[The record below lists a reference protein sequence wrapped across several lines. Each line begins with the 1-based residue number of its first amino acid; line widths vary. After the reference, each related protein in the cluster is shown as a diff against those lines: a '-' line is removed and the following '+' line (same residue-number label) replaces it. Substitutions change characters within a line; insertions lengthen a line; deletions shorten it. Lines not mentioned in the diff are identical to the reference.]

1 MKNVFVTIKGR
12 LTGGLALMGMLIVL
26 TGMLS
31 LNFVNQLND
40 QLNELS
46 DSVVPTIET
55 TDDLIAN
62 LWESAKVANEI
73 LASEEVE
80 ELIAR
85 REEIKQ
91 LAEQFELDRLEL
103 LKVVVLPEYIKL
115 INDASKEQDEFVEHS
130 LEMAEQKRIELEK
143 EVIAEELLVKFDR
156 TGSSL
161 ITMLDEFA
169 IENEDEMRKAE
180 DNGDKLVSQNASASA
195 VNDVLGELFEKDYPV
210 VEAAL
215 KLQRLVLEMQDTAGE
230 FLAEEDPNA
239 LSGIQKEFAQ
249 LGQQSTEYFEI
260 LSTLAETAEDR
271 EDAKVLVSTF
281 NNWVTGAEVEDALF
295 DSYRDQLTAE
305 AQADELTELLESDAD
320 NADALLEQVAAAS
333 DSIADSADENA
344 AQVVSTAIFGI
355 IICIIVAMVV
365 GALVLLMSLKTVLQ
379 PINAL
384 LERMNDIADG
394 DGDLTQRVNDS
405 TDDELGQLASAFNR
419 FVAKI
424 QGLVKEI
431 ASSSEEMVASTAR
444 QNTLSKDAKQGI
456 IKQNVET
463 DSVAS
468 AVNQMTATSQEVS
481 TSAAN
486 AAQSSEAV
494 NAESERTKGVVSQS
508 ITSVKQLA
516 HEVDDSSSVISSLAE
531 DVQEINKVLDVI
543 GGIAEQTNLLALN
556 AAIEAARAGE
566 QGRGFAVV
574 ADEVRTLAAR
584 TQKSTAEINDMIVRL
599 RKGSEGAVEAMKQS
613 REYGENSVSASK
625 EAGESLEIVS
635 DSMRVIN
642 DMNTQIATAAE
653 EQKTTMEELSKNIS
667 TISEIS
673 QRSMETAEESEQVSL
688 ELTKLGEQL
697 RGLVNQFKF

>member
-12 LTGGLALMGMLIVL
+12 LTGGLALMGLLIVL

-365 GALVLLMSLKTVLQ
+365 AALVLLMSLKTVLQ

-405 TDDELGQLASAFNR
+405 TDDELGQLAGAFNR

-635 DSMRVIN
+635 ESMRVIN
-642 DMNTQIATAAE
+642 NMNTQIATAAE

>member
-1 MKNVFVTIKGR
+1 MKNIFVTIKGR
-12 LTGGLALMGMLIVL
+12 LTGGLALMGLLIVL

-91 LAEQFELDRLEL
+91 LAEQFEQDRLEL

-115 INDASKEQDEFVEHS
+115 INDASREQDEFVEHS

-143 EVIAEELLVKFDR
+143 EIIAEELLVEFDR

-180 DNGDKLVSQNASASA
+180 DDGDKLVRQNASASA

-239 LSGIQKEFAQ
+239 LSGIQQEFAK
-249 LGQQSTEYFEI
+249 LSQQSTEYFEI

-281 NNWVTGAEVEDALF
+281 NKWVTGAEVEDALF

-305 AQADELTELLESDAD
+305 ALADELTELLETDAD

-365 GALVLLMSLKTVLQ
+365 GALVLLMALKTVLQ

-405 TDDELGQLASAFNR
+405 TDDELGQLAGAFNR

-463 DSVAS
+463 DSVAA

-508 ITSVKQLA
+508 ITSVEQLA

-584 TQKSTAEINDMIVRL
+584 TQQSTAEINDMIVRL

-635 DSMRVIN
+635 ESMRVIN

>member
-1 MKNVFVTIKGR
+1 
-12 LTGGLALMGMLIVL
+12 
-26 TGMLS
+26 
-31 LNFVNQLND
+31 
-40 QLNELS
+40 
-46 DSVVPTIET
+46 
-55 TDDLIAN
+55 
-62 LWESAKVANEI
+62 
-73 LASEEVE
+73 
-80 ELIAR
+80 
-85 REEIKQ
+85 
-91 LAEQFELDRLEL
+91 
-103 LKVVVLPEYIKL
+103 
-115 INDASKEQDEFVEHS
+115 
-130 LEMAEQKRIELEK
+130 
-143 EVIAEELLVKFDR
+143 
-156 TGSSL
+156 
-161 ITMLDEFA
+161 
-169 IENEDEMRKAE
+169 
-180 DNGDKLVSQNASASA
+180 
-195 VNDVLGELFEKDYPV
+195 
-210 VEAAL
+210 
-215 KLQRLVLEMQDTAGE
+215 
-230 FLAEEDPNA
+230 
-239 LSGIQKEFAQ
+239 
-249 LGQQSTEYFEI
+249 
-260 LSTLAETAEDR
+260 
-271 EDAKVLVSTF
+271 
-281 NNWVTGAEVEDALF
+281 
-295 DSYRDQLTAE
+295 
-305 AQADELTELLESDAD
+305 
-320 NADALLEQVAAAS
+320 
-333 DSIADSADENA
+333 
-344 AQVVSTAIFGI
+344 
-355 IICIIVAMVV
+355 MVV
-365 GALVLLMSLKTVLQ
+365 AALVLLMSLKTVLQ

-405 TDDELGQLASAFNR
+405 TDDELGQLAGAFNR

-635 DSMRVIN
+635 ESMRVIN
-642 DMNTQIATAAE
+642 NMNTQIATAAE

>member
-1 MKNVFVTIKGR
+1 MKNIFVTIKGR
-12 LTGGLALMGMLIVL
+12 LTGGLALMGLLIVL

-31 LNFVNQLND
+31 LNFVNQLNN

-73 LASEEVE
+73 LASEEVK

-91 LAEQFELDRLEL
+91 LAEQFEQDRLEL

-115 INDASKEQDEFVEHS
+115 INDASREQDEFVEHS

-143 EVIAEELLVKFDR
+143 EIIAEELLVEFDR

-249 LGQQSTEYFEI
+249 LSQQSTEYFEI

-281 NNWVTGAEVEDALF
+281 NKWVTGAEVEDALF

-305 AQADELTELLESDAD
+305 ALADELTELLETDAD
-320 NADALLEQVAAAS
+320 NADSLLEQIAAAS

-394 DGDLTQRVNDS
+394 NGDLTQRVNDS
-405 TDDELGQLASAFNR
+405 TDDELGQLAGAFNR

-635 DSMRVIN
+635 ESMRVIN

-653 EQKTTMEELSKNIS
+653 EQKTTMEELSKNINA
-667 TISEIS
+667 ISEIS